1 MRRYGFVGIII
12 RNREAS
18 AAKIQEILSRHAAV
32 IQGRLGLPHLD
43 ANRVAVIALI
53 IYATSE
59 ELGAMA
65 GQLGRLPGVV
75 VKSALEPMG
84 EVQP

>member
-12 RNREAS
+12 R
-18 AAKIQEILSRHAAV
+18 
-32 IQGRLGLPHLD
+32 
-43 ANRVAVIALI
+43 NRVAVIALI

-84 EVQP
+84 EGQQ